1 MSRNSR
7 PAPTR
12 RTMVRRIEAIYAQ
25 ATPQE
30 VDEGMYWYAKAHAI
44 ARSLDPDPAIG
55 AGIIAA
61 LSPQLSWGN
70 NVKAAK
76 ALVAGIRPTR
86 PLPASIAKA
95 ERIHGGEA
103 PAAVLGG
110 KKVTAFYANILDPQD
125 ALTVTIDRHA
135 VALATG
141 WSPMEGTLLLGRK
154 GGYEAVADAYR
165 HAARRLGIL
174 PSQVQAITW
183 CAWRRINNIWHASE
197 DVFAR

>member
-1 MSRNSR
+1 MVRNSR

-44 ARSLDPDPAIG
+44 ARAIDPDPAIG

-76 ALVAGIRPTR
+76 ALAAGIRPTR

-110 KKVTAFYANILDPQD
+110 KKVTAFYANILNPAD
-125 ALTVTIDRHA
+125 ALTVTVDRHA